1 MFTSSSEGVKQLAAL
16 LRWRRAFPGQPQ
28 CGVKPTVSASKPK
41 DCLHSDPDRAVHP
54 LSFSPWESA
63 SCQPF
68 RHKNELWALCPWARL
83 GQPCLWADTELYG
96 DISPEHQ
103 SWWKPSTASLFQPL
117 FFPWAVNL
125 PCAGEAL
132 GLRVQAYVAYLISLF
147 LGSSDTATYVI
158 NSMISP
164 LLAINLLHFPTILH
178 SSDEL
183 FV

>member
-1 MFTSSSEGVKQLAAL
+1 MRGEAHHISQQAKGLPALRPWQSSAPSFFLPLGECL
-16 LRWRRAFPGQPQ
+16 
-28 CGVKPTVSASKPK
+28 VSAIQAQK
-41 DCLHSDPDRAVHP
+41 
-54 LSFSPWESA
+54 
-63 SCQPF
+63 
-68 RHKNELWALCPWARL
+68 WALSAVPVSSV
-83 GQPCLWADTELYG
+83 GQPCLWADTEFDG